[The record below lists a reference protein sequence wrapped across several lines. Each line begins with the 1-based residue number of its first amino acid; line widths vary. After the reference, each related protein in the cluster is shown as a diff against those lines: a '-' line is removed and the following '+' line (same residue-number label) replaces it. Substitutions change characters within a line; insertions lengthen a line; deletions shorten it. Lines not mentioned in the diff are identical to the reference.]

1 MIRME
6 IALFLI
12 LAFVAFVYFSA
23 GRKHTLLHKTF
34 SQLLIVMLIH
44 LVLDAV
50 TVYTVNHLD
59 IVDRLLNDSLHR
71 LFIGT
76 LVLAVYLFYQYIAI
90 LVEEE
95 TGKPRHLDIAA
106 KIYLAAAELGV
117 LLLPIHYAV
126 TEKGNYS
133 DGIHANVCYV
143 SMVFYLILCIG
154 TLLSSW
160 RQMDQKKKMAIGVAF
175 IIEVCV
181 SVLQSLNPTWLI
193 SGMGLTLMT
202 MAFYLTLENPDILRA
217 QLVEQKMSMLYLKS
231 QVNPHF
237 LYNTLD
243 TIRIQAQL
251 NDDKQVAD
259 LLMRLVDFFRLS
271 VKVDRQM
278 VALDDELELLEAYME
293 LMCYRYP
300 ELRCDYDIDPDLGGV
315 LVPNFILQP
324 VVENSLIHGLKN
336 KVYRGRVRIVAKRSK
351 RNHRCMELEVMDTG
365 TGFSEETK
373 EKINDLLLNYAKQA
387 PKLEGNSI
395 GILNVQKRIKLLCGR
410 DYGLSYTDNKGG
422 GVTAHLLLPI
432 SEEGWE

>member
-34 SQLLIVMLIH
+34 SELLIVMLIH
-44 LVLDAV
+44 LVFDAV

-59 IVDRLLNDSLHR
+59 TVDWLFNDIVHR

-95 TGKPRHLDIAA
+95 TGKQRHLDIAA
-106 KIYLAAAELGV
+106 KIYLAVAELGV

-160 RQMDQKKKMAIGVAF
+160 SQMDQKKKMAIGVAF

-181 SVLQSLNPTWLI
+181 SVLQGFNPTWLI

-217 QLVEQKMSMLYLKS
+217 QLVEQKMSMLYMKS

-336 KVYRGRVRIVAKRSK
+336 KGYRGRVCISAKKSK
-351 RNHRCMELEVMDTG
+351 KDYRCMELEVMDTG

-373 EKINDLLLNYAKQA
+373 EKIKDLLLNYAKQA

-410 DYGLSYTDNKGG
+410 EYGLSYTENEGG

-432 SEEGWE
+432 SEEGRE

>member
-106 KIYLAAAELGV
+106 KIYLAVAELGV

-160 RQMDQKKKMAIGVAF
+160 SQMDQKKKMAIGVAF

-181 SVLQSLNPTWLI
+181 SVLQGLNPTWLI

-336 KVYRGRVRIVAKRSK
+336 KGYRGRVCISAKKSK
-351 RNHRCMELEVMDTG
+351 KDYRCMELEVMDTG

>member
-34 SQLLIVMLIH
+34 SELLIVMLIH
-44 LVLDAV
+44 LVFDAV

-59 IVDRLLNDSLHR
+59 TVEWLFNDIVHR

-95 TGKPRHLDIAA
+95 TGKQRYLDIAA
-106 KIYLAAAELGV
+106 KIYLAVAEPGV

-160 RQMDQKKKMAIGVAF
+160 SQMDQKKKMAIGVAF

-217 QLVEQKMSMLYLKS
+217 QLVEQKMSMLYMKS

-336 KVYRGRVRIVAKRSK
+336 KGYRGRVCISAKKSK
-351 RNHRCMELEVMDTG
+351 KDYRCMELEVMDTG

-373 EKINDLLLNYAKQA
+373 EKIKDLLLNYAKQA

-410 DYGLSYTDNKGG
+410 EYGLSYTENEGG